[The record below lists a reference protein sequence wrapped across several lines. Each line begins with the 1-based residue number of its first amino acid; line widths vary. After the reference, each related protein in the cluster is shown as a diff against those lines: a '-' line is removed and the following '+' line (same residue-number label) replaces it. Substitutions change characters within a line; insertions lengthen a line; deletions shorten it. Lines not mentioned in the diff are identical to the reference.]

1 MKSGEIMGKLYLLT
15 GDYILNSKNKDAI
28 VNAANKYM
36 TYGSGIC
43 GVIYSNAGNQ
53 LEEYCHNIYKTDMVN
68 NEVRITPGF
77 NLGIDI
83 IHVLAPKYFEEQNP
97 IDELL
102 KGYKNMLDEI
112 IKHNYKNVLLCSLG
126 TGIHGYKHE
135 EVAKQLIFLLNNF
148 CKINEVNLYLNN
160 IYPLYKDIYL
170 KEFLRANALSLKSD
184 LSKLT
189 VEEMKQYLIDNS
201 LNENDI
207 KYKYKN
213 FVKDKDLSE
222 LCLTEKLICLQY
234 TIENFDVTKEQLMIL
249 IESIGD

>member
-1 MKSGEIMGKLYLLT
+1 MGKLYLLT
-15 GDYILNSKNKDAI
+15 GDYILNSKDKDAI

-53 LEEYCHNIYKTDMVN
+53 LEEYCHNIYKTNMVN

-77 NLGIDI
+77 DINMDI
-83 IHVLAPKYFEEQNP
+83 IHVLAPKAYEESNP
-97 IDELL
+97 IEELL
-102 KGYKNMLDEI
+102 KGYRNMLDEI
-112 IKHNYKNVLLCSLG
+112 VKHNYKNVLLCSLG

-135 EVAKQLIFLLNNF
+135 DVARPLIFLLNNF
-148 CKINEVNLYLNN
+148 CKINDVNIYLNS

-170 KEFLRANALSLKSD
+170 REYLNINALSLKND
-184 LSKLT
+184 LSKLDIS
-189 VEEMKQYLIDNS
+189 EMKQYLIDNS
-201 LNENDI
+201 LRENDI
-207 KYKYKN
+207 KKKYIE
-213 FVKDKDLSE
+213 FVKDKELVD

-234 TIENFDVTKEQLMIL
+234 TLDNFDVSKEQIMIL

>member
-1 MKSGEIMGKLYLLT
+1 MGKLFLLT
-15 GDYILNSKNKDAI
+15 GDYILNSNNKDAI

-53 LEEYCHNIYKTDMVN
+53 LEEYCHNTYKTNMVN

-77 NLGIDI
+77 KLGIDI
-83 IHVLAPKYFEEQNP
+83 IHVLAPKAYEEINP
-97 IDELL
+97 VEELL
-102 KGYKNMLDEI
+102 KAYKNMLDEI
-112 IKHNYKNVLLCSLG
+112 TNRGYKNILLCSLG

-135 EVAKQLIFLLNNF
+135 DVAKPLIFLLNNY
-148 CKINEVNLYLNN
+148 CKINDVNLYLNN

-170 KEFLRANALSLKSD
+170 KEFLNVNALDLKND
-184 LSKLT
+184 LLKLD
-189 VEEMKQYLIDNS
+189 VQEMKKYLYDNN
-201 LNENDI
+201 LIENDI
-207 KYKYKN
+207 KNKYVE
-213 FVKDKDLSE
+213 FVKNKELND

-234 TIENFDVTKEQLMIL
+234 TLDNFSVNKEQMMIL